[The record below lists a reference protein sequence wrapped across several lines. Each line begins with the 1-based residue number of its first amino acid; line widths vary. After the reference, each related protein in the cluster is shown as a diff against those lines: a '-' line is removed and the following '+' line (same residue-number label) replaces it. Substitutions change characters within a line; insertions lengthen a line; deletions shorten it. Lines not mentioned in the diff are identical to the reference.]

1 MARILINAMAMG
13 GVKTGVGRFT
23 DELLSAISAI
33 DTDNT
38 YVVYTTEAGKRDLR
52 LGANFEVHAPPL
64 SRPVR
69 LAWEQ
74 AVLPRLVRRHRADLL
89 HGQGFTLPLWK
100 NSAQVVTIY
109 DMTWFSH
116 GQTHERIKALYF
128 RTLIPRALRQAD
140 RILAISESAHADIA
154 RMFPAVAPRVVTT
167 PGGVAPHFFARPP
180 EAATREV
187 LARLGLD
194 GPYFLSVGTLQ
205 PRKNLP
211 RLLEAFAL
219 LKRDGAI
226 PHRLVLCG
234 EPGWANSDIY
244 RRAKE
249 ADLAPHVVFTG
260 FIPDGDLVS
269 LYGGCDVFA
278 YPSLYEG
285 FGLPVVEAMAA
296 GVAVL
301 TSDNSSLREVA
312 GDAALLCDPL
322 SVEAIAAGLR
332 RLALDAPMRRDLV
345 ARGHARAAG
354 FTWQHCAR
362 ETLRAYREALALSR
376 RA

>member
-13 GVKTGVGRFT
+13 GVKTGVGRFAS
-23 DELLSAISAI
+23 ELLAALSVI
-33 DTDNT
+33 DTTNS
-38 YVVYTTEAGKRDLR
+38 YVVYTTENGRRDLR
-52 LGANFEVHAPPL
+52 LGENFEIFAPVL

-69 LAWEQ
+69 LMWEQ
-74 AVLPRLVRRHRADLL
+74 AVLPRLVRHHRADLL
-89 HGQGFTLPLWK
+89 HGQGFTLPAWK
-100 NSAQVVTIY
+100 TCAQVVTIY

-116 GQTHERIKALYF
+116 GQTHERIKTLYF
-128 RTLIPRALRQAD
+128 RTLIPRALRQAE

-154 RMFPAVAPRVVTT
+154 TMFPEMAPRVVTT
-167 PGGVAPHFFARPP
+167 PGGVAPHFFARPDP
-180 EAATREV
+180 AATRAA
-187 LARLGLD
+187 LARFGID
-194 GPYFLSVGTLQ
+194 GPYVLSVGTLQ

-211 RLLEAFAL
+211 RLLEAFAT

-234 EPGWANSDIY
+234 EPGWANSDVY
-244 RRAKE
+244 RRAQE
-249 ADLAPHVVFTG
+249 PDLAPHVVFTG
-260 FIPDGDLVS
+260 FIPDAELVA
-269 LYGGCDVFA
+269 LYAGCDVFA

-322 SVEAIAAGLR
+322 SVEDIAAKLGQ
-332 RLALDAPMRRDLV
+332 LANDPAARAALV
-345 ARGHARAAG
+345 ARGHAQAAG
-354 FTWQHCAR
+354 YTWAECAR
-362 ETLRAYREALALSR
+362 RTLAAYEAAMQAR
-376 RA
+376 RQ

>member
-13 GVKTGVGRFT
+13 GVKTGVGRFA
-23 DELLSAISAI
+23 DELLSAISAV
-33 DTDNT
+33 DTGNS
-38 YVVYTTEAGKRDLR
+38 YIVYTTEAGRRDLR
-52 LGANFEVHAPPL
+52 LGPNFEIHAPRL

-69 LAWEQ
+69 LVWEQ
-74 AVLPRLVRRHRADLL
+74 AVLPRLVRRHGADLL

-100 NSAQVVTIY
+100 NCAQVVTIY

-116 GQTHERIKALYF
+116 GQTHERIKTLYF

-140 RILAISESAHADIA
+140 RILAISESAHADVA
-154 RMFPAVAPRVVTT
+154 QMFPDVAPRVVTT
-167 PGGVAPHFFARPP
+167 PGGVAPHFFERPDP
-180 EAATREV
+180 DAVRAV
-187 LARLGLD
+187 LARHGID
-194 GPYFLSVGTLQ
+194 GPFVLSVGTLQ

-211 RLLEAFAL
+211 RLLEAFAT
-219 LKRDGAI
+219 LKRDGSI

-234 EPGWANSDIY
+234 EPGWANSDVY

-260 FIPDGDLVS
+260 FIPDADLVA
-269 LYGGCDVFA
+269 LYGACDIFA

-322 SVEAIAAGLR
+322 SVEDIAAKLR
-332 RLALDAPMRRDLV
+332 RLAQDAALRQDLV
-345 ARGHARAAG
+345 ARGRARAAT
-354 FTWQHCAR
+354 FTWRECAR
-362 ETLRAYREALALSR
+362 RTLQAYRDALAR
-376 RA
+376 